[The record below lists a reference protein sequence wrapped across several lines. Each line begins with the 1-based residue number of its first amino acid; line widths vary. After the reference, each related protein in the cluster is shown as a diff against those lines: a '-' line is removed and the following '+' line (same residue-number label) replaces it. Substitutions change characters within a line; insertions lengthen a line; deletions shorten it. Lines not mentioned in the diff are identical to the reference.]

1 MAIMTKSQFTEK
13 FGNDEHFAEWMD
25 VIENSGD
32 YAEMYSDTVYTD
44 DGNKAGEYEERAEA
58 VWKNGEMFINHYV
71 HTEDVNGY
79 EDEVDDCDEAED
91 AILTPTTKPATM
103 RIYGKP
109 RSVICGTTLC
119 KLF

>member
-32 YAEMYSDTVYTD
+32 YAEMYSDTVYAD

-79 EDEVDDCDEAED
+79 EDEADDCDEAED
-91 AILTPTTKPATM
+91 AILTAYDEARYDADMWEVEKRNLWNDFM
-103 RIYGKP
+103 
-109 RSVICGTTLC
+109 
-119 KLF
+119 